1 VELWPEVVSGADGAQ
16 RPAET
21 FGRYIALP
29 DGAADVLALWCA
41 HSHSFN
47 AFICLPRLNIS
58 SPEKGFG
65 KTTLRDVIGVFC
77 SALGASAIR

>member
-1 VELWPEVVSGADGAQ
+1 LLAARTVLNDL
-16 RPAET
+16 AET

-41 HSHSFN
+41 HSHRFK

-58 SPEKGFG
+58 SPENGLV
-65 KTTLRDVIGVFC
+65 KTTLRDVIGVFVPRPVRVPF
-77 SALGASAIR
+77 AKYLNR

>member
-1 VELWPEVVSGADGAQ
+1 LLAARTVFNDLG
-16 RPAET
+16 ET

-41 HSHSFN
+41 HSHSFK

-58 SPEKGFG
+58 SPEKGCG
-65 KTTLRDVIGVFC
+65 KTTLRDVIGVFVPRPVRVPF
-77 SALGASAIR
+77 AKYNRR